1 MIDYN
6 KINEIFGAP
15 LNVVNRPNVPVKI
28 QGWQIAVGIGIIALA
43 TYGAYHIYRNNFKVF
58 ESEE

>member
-1 MIDYN
+1 MLDYS

-28 QGWQIAVGIGIIALA
+28 QGWQIAVGIGIVALA
-43 TYGAYHIYRNNFKVF
+43 TYGAYQIYVNNLKV
-58 ESEE
+58 E